1 MSRTFRLCGKKYR
14 INTEKALDFVG
25 AVGFTLMMAAAFV
38 FFFGCCYGGFLR

>member
-1 MSRTFRLCGKKYR
+1 MSRTIRLGDKKYR

-25 AVGFTLMMAAAFV
+25 AVGFALIMAAAFV